1 MRDCCQMSHVKSH
14 RINPKIRQRS
24 RELRKN
30 LTPAERKLWNV
41 LRNRNLGNFKF
52 RRQHPIGSFIA
63 DFYCAEV
70 KLVIEVDG
78 GIHAFQK
85 EYDEMRTAWLE
96 ERGYHVVRFQN
107 EEVLSNITQV
117 ANEILTICERLK
129 KVET

>member
-1 MRDCCQMSHVKSH
+1 MSHVKSH